1 MVVAASIRN
10 QRSDDGFALLKRDN
24 TARTSIGVAI
34 DESALAGREVISRQG
49 ANWLFEPS
57 LSGEPRYTARE
68 LSPTTWPDF
77 ERLFSKHGGVGGC
90 WCMYYQ
96 RPHGGTMKGL
106 TPAGRR
112 AKNKLDKKLLVDD
125 GCSHGVLLYDR
136 ENPIGWCAYGLKQE
150 FPRID
155 NGRNYRRMNLENDP
169 EKLWRIT
176 CFFVDRDYRKKGV
189 AKVALTGA
197 LSSIKAKGGGVVEAY
212 PVTRKSAKAW
222 SKWSNWFWFGTES
235 MFEREKFKVV
245 GLMGPHHLLMR
256 RTVKP

>member
-1 MVVAASIRN
+1 MT
-10 QRSDDGFALLKRDN
+10 GFALLKRDN

-125 GCSHGVLLYDR
+125 GRSHGVLLYDR

-155 NGRNYRRMNLENDP
+155 SGRNYRRMNLEND
-169 EKLWRIT
+169 LRS
-176 CFFVDRDYRKKGV
+176 CGGSRV
-189 AKVALTGA
+189 
-197 LSSIKAKGGGVVEAY
+197 SSWI
-212 PVTRKSAKAW
+212 
-222 SKWSNWFWFGTES
+222 GTIVRRAS
-235 MFEREKFKVV
+235 QR
-245 GLMGPHHLLMR
+245 LL
-256 RTVKP
+256 